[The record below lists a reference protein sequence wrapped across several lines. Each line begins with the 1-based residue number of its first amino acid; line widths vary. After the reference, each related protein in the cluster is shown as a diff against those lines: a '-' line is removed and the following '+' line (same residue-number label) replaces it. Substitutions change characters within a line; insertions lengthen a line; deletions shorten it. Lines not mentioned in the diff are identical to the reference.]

1 MNHNDIIVEIIG
13 MVIRIIVVIS
23 VIVTTYSLVEYI

>member
-23 VIVTTYSLVEYI
+23 VIVATYSLVEYI

>member
-13 MVIRIIVVIS
+13 IVVRIIVVIS
-23 VIVTTYSLVEYI
+23 VIVATYSLVEYI